1 MICVIV
7 FPAKFMQEKD
17 DRGKPE
23 WFFGWAYGIAWGA
36 SIFLLGAAI
45 LLLLDRESEEIYYK
59 EKTRSGS
66 DSNA

>member
-1 MICVIV
+1 M
-7 FPAKFMQEKD
+7 FMQEIES
-17 DRGKPE
+17 RGKK
-23 WFFGWAYGIAWGA
+23 WWLFGWAYGIAWGA
-36 SIFLLGAAI
+36 AIFILGAAI